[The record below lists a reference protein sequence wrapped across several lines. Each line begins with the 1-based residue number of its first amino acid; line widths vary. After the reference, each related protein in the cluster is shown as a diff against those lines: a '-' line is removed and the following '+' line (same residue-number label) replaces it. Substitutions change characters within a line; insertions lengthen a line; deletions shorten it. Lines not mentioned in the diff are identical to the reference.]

1 MKRYFFSIKEDAK
14 KNAKAGFFIY
24 APRDA
29 GKYPKGLNAAFD
41 NHHIITPEGA
51 GKRPKGTA
59 QDGPA
64 EQNLPDSPQT
74 DPALSSGNRPPCLI
88 KPIPDIPVSSS
99 GHFSPC
105 CRYEQKCGLPR
116 LYPSFFPIR
125 KRKTVP
131 TSQIKPVNSRRRRFR
146 QHTNDLDKLRPFRPA
161 RFPEYLSH
169 SRIFCSARQQKRLRP
184 LPSPNIG
191 RHITPFGNIHKLW
204 YFFGGGYHDV
214 SVKKPPAFIQT
225 IAKPSLRQRCFL
237 CTKLK
242 HKTSFSLTR
251 KKPRQNTGALC

>member
-1 MKRYFFSIKEDAK
+1 M
-14 KNAKAGFFIY
+14 
-24 APRDA
+24 
-29 GKYPKGLNAAFD
+29 
-41 NHHIITPEGA
+41 
-51 GKRPKGTA
+51 
-59 QDGPA
+59 
-64 EQNLPDSPQT
+64 
-74 DPALSSGNRPPCLI
+74 
-88 KPIPDIPVSSS
+88 
-99 GHFSPC
+99 
-105 CRYEQKCGLPR
+105 
-116 LYPSFFPIR
+116 
-125 KRKTVP
+125 
-131 TSQIKPVNSRRRRFR
+131 NSRRRRFR
-146 QHTNDLDKLRPFRPA
+146 QHTNDRDKLRPFRPA

-251 KKPRQNTGALC
+251 KKAPAKHRSLVLKTLCQIFTSIRELSLPPIRENSPA

>member
-1 MKRYFFSIKEDAK
+1 MPPSTTITSSLLKAPANARKAQHKTVRRSKTCPTHRKRIQVCRQVA
-14 KNAKAGFFIY
+14 
-24 APRDA
+24 
-29 GKYPKGLNAAFD
+29 
-41 NHHIITPEGA
+41 
-51 GKRPKGTA
+51 RPIFLK
-59 QDGPA
+59 
-64 EQNLPDSPQT
+64 T
-74 DPALSSGNRPPCLI
+74 D
-88 KPIPDIPVSSS
+88 S

-105 CRYEQKCGLPR
+105 CRYKQKCGLPR

-146 QHTNDLDKLRPFRPA
+146 QQTNDRDKLRPFRPA

-204 YFFGGGYHDV
+204 YFFWGRI
-214 SVKKPPAFIQT
+214 PWCI
-225 IAKPSLRQRCFL
+225 
-237 CTKLK
+237 
-242 HKTSFSLTR
+242 R
-251 KKPRQNTGALC
+251 KKASGFYSDNCQTVFTATVLFMHKAKTQNQLFPDTKKAPAKHRSLVQKTLCQIFTSIRELSLPPIRENSPA